1 MNTPTA
7 SPLRYLLGLSAV
19 LLCFACN
26 YTAGL
31 QVPNDARTIGID
43 VYGNNSNL
51 RNLEAEITGEI
62 ARAVSDLV
70 HLPLVPPDE
79 ADYVIRG
86 TVLDYSRSSG
96 ARDSENRRLQAG
108 VQISISSHLVNRRT
122 EEVVRS
128 TVTALGTGLVI
139 ERGIVADDTPEEVAG
154 RDRAIEN
161 LATRIVLDLFLPRSG
176 ESTH

>member
-1 MNTPTA
+1 VNAP
-7 SPLRYLLGLSAV
+7 SSSLLQHLLGLSAV

-31 QVPNDARTIGID
+31 QLPDDARTIGID

-51 RNLEAEITGEI
+51 RNLEAELTSEI

-86 TVLDYSRSSG
+86 AVLNYTRSSG
-96 ARDSENRRLQAG
+96 ARDIDNRQLQAG

-122 EEVVRS
+122 EQVIRS

-139 ERGIVADDTPEEVAG
+139 ERGVVADDTPQEVAG

-161 LATRIVLDLFLPRSG
+161 LATRIVLDLFLPRSS
-176 ESTH
+176 ETPL

>member
-1 MNTPTA
+1 MKPPI
-7 SPLRYLLGLSAV
+7 SSLPQRLIGLSAL
-19 LLCFACN
+19 LLCLACN

-31 QVPNDARTIGID
+31 QVPDDARTVGID

-51 RNLEAEITGEI
+51 RNLEVELTSEI

-86 TVLDYSRSSG
+86 TVLDYTRSSG
-96 ARDSENRRLQAG
+96 ARDSDNRRLQAG
-108 VQISISSHLVNRRT
+108 VGISISSHLVNRRT
-122 EEVVRS
+122 EQVLRS

-139 ERGIVADDTPEEVAG
+139 ERGIVADDTPQEVAG

-161 LATRIVLDLFLPRSG
+161 LATRIVLDLFLPRS
-176 ESTH
+176 SDSPL